1 MTQPDFTPKL
11 RARNKTGAA
20 MFTDGVRKLHTGGTK
35 AEFPWAI
42 LGLGVFALHVVALF
56 GALAANALGY

>member
-1 MTQPDFTPKL
+1 
-11 RARNKTGAA
+11 

-42 LGLGVFALHVVALF
+42 LGLGIFGLQVVALV
-56 GALAANALGY
+56 GALAARAFGY

>member
-1 MTQPDFTPKL
+1 
-11 RARNKTGAA
+11 